1 MKPLIIKKGWAEA
14 RIYECEVRGKYFTY
28 FVCWRVGKQRMRR
41 GLASLAEAKREAKT
55 IVEQL
60 ADGSALPAEGITMRD
75 LQYYRAC
82 ENMLNGVPLDRAVK
96 AYLQTNPTE
105 TKEIRIPALVEEF
118 LAKNETSINSNAQKI
133 TMRGILKRFASKITK
148 PISLVTAHD
157 LDEYLSDPSYAP
169 RSRHN
174 QRSGII
180 VLFNYARRKGY
191 LPEDRKHVAEKSEEI
206 KFKKPQI
213 EIYSADQAEALLT
226 LCDPKLVPFIAIGL
240 FAGIRSAEIARL
252 KWENIDWVG
261 GNIRL
266 DREITKTNQSR
277 LAPLMPNLAQWLEP
291 YKGMT
296 GNILATTKS
305 RYPTTLISP
314 WLASQ
319 ENPRLPS
326 KWIDNGMRHSFASY
340 HLAYTQNAA
349 QTALACGHSV
359 GILLGTY
366 KTITV
371 NGESLNQ
378 EVAKKYFEIRPK
390 VVDNVI
396 SISSHGKSKK
406 A

>member
-1 MKPLIIKKGWAEA
+1 
-14 RIYECEVRGKYFTY
+14 
-28 FVCWRVGKQRMRR
+28 MRR
-41 GLASLAEAKREAKT
+41 GLASLSEAKREAKI
-55 IVEQL
+55 IVDQL

-96 AYLQTNPTE
+96 AYLQTNPSE
-105 TKEIRIPALVEEF
+105 TKEIRIPELVEEF
-118 LAKNETSINSNAQKI
+118 LVKNDASGNSGSQKR
-133 TMRGILKRFASKITK
+133 TMRALLKRFSSKITK
-148 PISLVTAHD
+148 PISLITPHD
-157 LDEYLSDPSYAP
+157 MDEYLSDSSYAP
-169 RSRHN
+169 RTRHN
-174 QRSGII
+174 QRSAII

-191 LPEDRKHVAEKSEEI
+191 LPEDRKHSAEKSEEI
-206 KFKKPQI
+206 KFKRPQI
-213 EIYSADQAEALLT
+213 EIYTTEQAEALLT
-226 LCDPKLVPFIAIGL
+226 LCDKKLVPFIAIGL
-240 FAGIRSAEIARL
+240 FAGIRSAELGRL

-266 DREITKTNQSR
+266 DRDITKTNQSR
-277 LAPLMPNLAQWLEP
+277 LAPLMPNLAQWLAP
-291 YKGMT
+291 YKEMK
-296 GNILATTKS
+296 GNILISMQT
-305 RYPTTLISP
+305 RYPTNMISP

-319 ENPRLPS
+319 DNPKLPS
-326 KWIDNGMRHSFASY
+326 KWIDNGMRHTFASY

-349 QTALACGHSV
+349 QTALACGHSP

-371 NGESLNQ
+371 NGESLNT

>member
-1 MKPLIIKKGWAEA
+1 MKPIIIKKGWAEV

-82 ENMLNGVPLDRAVK
+82 ETMLNGVPLDRAVK
-96 AYLQTNPTE
+96 AYLKTNPAE
-105 TKEIRIPALVEEF
+105 TKEIRIPELVEEF
-118 LAKNETSINSNAQKI
+118 LSKNDTSVNSSAQKI
-133 TMRGILKRFASKITK
+133 TIRTLLKRFASKISK
-148 PISLVTAHD
+148 PISLVTPHD
-157 LDEYLSDPSYAP
+157 IDEYLSDPTYAP

-174 QRSGII
+174 QRSSII

-191 LPEDRKHVAEKSEEI
+191 LSDERKHAAEKSEEI
-206 KFKKPQI
+206 KFKKPPI
-213 EIYSADQAEALLT
+213 EIYSTEQAEAMLS
-226 LCDPKLVPFIAIGL
+226 LCDKNLVPFLAIGL

-277 LAPLMPNLAQWLEP
+277 LAPLMPNLAEWLAP
-291 YKGMT
+291 YKGMK
-296 GNILATTKS
+296 GNILISMKT
-305 RYPTTLISP
+305 RYPTNLVSP

-319 ENPRLPS
+319 DNPKLPS

-359 GILLGTY
+359 GMLLGTY
-366 KTITV
+366 KTITI

-390 VVDNVI
+390 AVDNVI
-396 SISSHGKSKK
+396 SITSHGKSKK

>member
-1 MKPLIIKKGWAEA
+1 MKPLIIKKGWAEV

-41 GLASLAEAKREAKT
+41 GLASLAEAKREAKV

-82 ENMLNGVPLDRAVK
+82 ETMLNGVPLDLAVK
-96 AYLQTNPTE
+96 AYLQTNPAE
-105 TKEIRIPALVEEF
+105 TKEIRVTALVEEF
-118 LAKNETSINSNAQKI
+118 LAKNESSLNSNYQKI
-133 TMRGILKRFASKITK
+133 TMRALLRRFASKMSK
-148 PISLVTAHD
+148 PISLVTPHD
-157 LDEYLSDPSYAP
+157 IDEYLSDPTYAP
-169 RSRHN
+169 RTRHN
-174 QRSGII
+174 QRSAII

-191 LPEDRKHVAEKSEEI
+191 LSDERKHAAEKSEEI
-206 KFKKPQI
+206 KFKKPPV
-213 EIYSADQAEALLT
+213 EIYSAEQAEAMLT
-226 LCDPKLVPFIAIGL
+226 LCDKNLVPFLAIGL
-240 FAGIRSAEIARL
+240 FAGIRSAELARL

-266 DREITKTNQSR
+266 DREITNTNQSR
-277 LAPLMPNLAQWLEP
+277 LAPLTPNLAEWLAP
-291 YKGMT
+291 YKDLK
-296 GNILATTKS
+296 GNILASTKS

-349 QTALACGHSV
+349 QTALACGHSP
-359 GILLGTY
+359 GMLLGTY

-396 SISSHGKSKK
+396 SISSHAKSKK

>member
-1 MKPLIIKKGWAEA
+1 MKPIIIKKGWAEV

-41 GLASLAEAKREAKT
+41 GLASLAEAKREAKV

-60 ADGSALPAEGITMRD
+60 ADGSAMPAEGITMRD

-82 ENMLNGVPLDRAVK
+82 ETMLNGVPLDRAVK
-96 AYLQTNPTE
+96 ADLQTNPAE
-105 TKEIRIPALVEEF
+105 TKEIRVPALVEEF
-118 LAKNETSINSNAQKI
+118 LAKNESSLNSNSQKI
-133 TMRGILKRFASKITK
+133 TMRALLRRFASKMSK
-148 PISLVTAHD
+148 PISLVTPHD
-157 LDEYLSDPSYAP
+157 IDEYLADPTYAP
-169 RSRHN
+169 RTRHN
-174 QRSGII
+174 QRSAII

-191 LPEDRKHVAEKSEEI
+191 LSDERKHAAEKSEEI
-206 KFKKPQI
+206 KFKKPPV
-213 EIYSADQAEALLT
+213 EIYSAEQAEAMLT
-226 LCDPKLVPFIAIGL
+226 LCDKNLVPFLAIGL
-240 FAGIRSAEIARL
+240 FAGIRSAELARL

-277 LAPLMPNLAQWLEP
+277 LAPLMPNLAEWLAP
-291 YKGMT
+291 YKDLK
-296 GNILATTKS
+296 GNILASTKS

-349 QTALACGHSV
+349 QTALACGHSP
-359 GILLGTY
+359 GMLLGTY
-366 KTITV
+366 KTITI

-390 VVDNVI
+390 AVDNVI

>member
-41 GLASLAEAKREAKT
+41 GLASLAEAKREAKA

-75 LQYYRAC
+75 LQYYRTC

-96 AYLQTNPTE
+96 AYLQTNPAE
-105 TKEIRIPALVEEF
+105 TKEIRVPALVEEF
-118 LAKNETSINSNAQKI
+118 LAKNELSINSNAQKI

-148 PISLVTAHD
+148 PVSLITAHD
-157 LDEYLSDPSYAP
+157 LDEYLSDASYAP
-169 RSRHN
+169 RTRHN

-206 KFKKPQI
+206 KFKKPPV
-213 EIYSADQAEALLT
+213 EIYSPEQAEALVS
-226 LCDPKLVPFIAIGL
+226 LCDKKLVPFIAIGL
-240 FAGIRSAEIARL
+240 FAGIRSAELARL

-277 LAPLMPNLAQWLEP
+277 LAPLMPNLAEWLAP

-319 ENPRLPS
+319 ENPRLPA

-349 QTALACGHSV
+349 QTALACGHSP
-359 GILLGTY
+359 GMLLGTY

-396 SISSHGKSKK
+396 PIKSHAKSQK

>member
-1 MKPLIIKKGWAEA
+1 MKPIIIRKGWAEV

-41 GLASLAEAKREAKT
+41 GLASLAEAKREANI

-60 ADGSALPAEGITMRD
+60 ADGSALPAAGITMRD

-96 AYLQTNPTE
+96 AYLESNPSE
-105 TKEIRIPALVEEF
+105 TKGIRIPALLEEF
-118 LAKNETSINSNAQKI
+118 LANSPKNTI
-133 TMRGILKRFASKITK
+133 RDLLKRFASKITK
-148 PISLVTAHD
+148 PIALVTSHD
-157 LDEYLSDPSYAP
+157 IDEYLSNPTYAP
-169 RSRHN
+169 LNRYK
-174 QRSGII
+174 QRSAIMA
-180 VLFNYARRKGY
+180 LFNYARIKGY
-191 LPEDRKHVAEKSEEI
+191 LSEDRKHAAEKSHEI
-206 KFKKPQI
+206 KLKIPPV
-213 EIYSADQAEALLT
+213 EIYSPDQAEAMLT
-226 LCDPKLVPFIAIGL
+226 LCEKSLVPFLAIGL
-240 FAGIRSAEIARL
+240 FAGIHPDEIARL

-277 LAPLMPNLAQWLEP
+277 LAPLMPNLAEWLAP
-291 YKGMT
+291 YKDLK
-296 GNILATTKS
+296 GNILASTKS

-319 ENPRLPS
+319 ENPRLPA

-349 QTALACGHSV
+349 QTALACGHSP
-359 GILLGTY
+359 GMLLGTY

-396 SISSHGKSKK
+396 SISSHATKSKK

>member
-371 NGESLNQ
+371 NGESLNT

-406 A
+406 T

>member
-1 MKPLIIKKGWAEA
+1 MKPLIIRKGWAEV
-14 RIYECEVRGKYFTY
+14 RIYECTVRNKYLTY

-41 GLASLAEAKREAKT
+41 GLASLTEAKREAKT

-60 ADGSALPAEGITMRD
+60 ADGSALPASGITMRD
-75 LQYYRAC
+75 LQYYRTC
-82 ENMLNGVPLDRAVK
+82 ESMLNGVPLDRAIK
-96 AYLQTNPTE
+96 GYLKNNPSE
-105 TKEIRIPALVEEF
+105 VKEIRISELVEEF
-118 LAKNETSINSNAQKI
+118 LAKNEASVNSNSQKI
-133 TMRGILKRFASKITK
+133 TMRALLTRFASKISK
-148 PISLVTAHD
+148 PVSLVTASD
-157 LDEYLSDPSYAP
+157 LDEYLSDPRYAP
-169 RSRHN
+169 RTRHN
-174 QRSGII
+174 QRSAII

-191 LPEDRKHVAEKSEEI
+191 LSDERKHAAEKTEEI
-206 KFKKPQI
+206 KFKKPPV
-213 EIYSADQAEALLT
+213 EIYSAEQAEAMLT
-226 LCDPKLVPFIAIGL
+226 LCDSKLVPFLAIGL
-240 FAGIRSAEIARL
+240 FAGIRSAELARL

-261 GNIRL
+261 GTIRL

-277 LAPLMPNLAQWLEP
+277 LAPLMPNLAEWLAP

-319 ENPRLPS
+319 SKPSLPA

-359 GILLGTY
+359 GMLLGTY

-371 NGESLNQ
+371 NGDSLNT
-378 EVAKKYFEIRPK
+378 EVARKYFEIRPK
-390 VVDNVI
+390 LVDNVI
-396 SISSHGKSKK
+396 PIKSHAKPQK

>member
-1 MKPLIIKKGWAEA
+1 
-14 RIYECEVRGKYFTY
+14 
-28 FVCWRVGKQRMRR
+28 MRR
-41 GLASLAEAKREAKT
+41 GLASLAEAKREAKV

-82 ENMLNGVPLDRAVK
+82 ETMLNGVPLDRAVK
-96 AYLQTNPTE
+96 AYLQTNPAE
-105 TKEIRIPALVEEF
+105 TKEIRVPALVEEF
-118 LAKNETSINSNAQKI
+118 LAKNESSLNSNSQKI
-133 TMRGILKRFASKITK
+133 TMRALLRRFASKMSK
-148 PISLVTAHD
+148 PISLVTPHD
-157 LDEYLSDPSYAP
+157 IDEYLSDSTYAP
-169 RSRHN
+169 RTRHN
-174 QRSGII
+174 QRSAII

-191 LPEDRKHVAEKSEEI
+191 LSDERKHAAEKSEEI
-206 KFKKPQI
+206 KFKKPPV
-213 EIYSADQAEALLT
+213 EIYSAEQAEAMLT
-226 LCDPKLVPFIAIGL
+226 LCDKNLVPFLAIGL
-240 FAGIRSAEIARL
+240 FAGIRSAELARL

-277 LAPLMPNLAQWLEP
+277 LAPLMPNLAEWLAP

-319 ENPRLPS
+319 ENPSLPA

-371 NGESLNQ
+371 NGESLNT
-378 EVAKKYFEIRPK
+378 EVARKYFEIRPRL
-390 VVDNVI
+390 VDNVI
-396 SISSHGKSKK
+396 PIKSHAKSQK

>member
-1 MKPLIIKKGWAEA
+1 MKPIIIKKGWAEA

-41 GLASLAEAKREAKT
+41 GLASLAEAKREAKI

-60 ADGSALPAEGITMRD
+60 ADGSGLPAEGITMRD

-96 AYLQTNPTE
+96 AYLQTNPSE
-105 TKEIRIPALVEEF
+105 AKEIRIPELVEEF
-118 LAKNETSINSNAQKI
+118 LVKNDASGNSVMQKR
-133 TMRGILKRFASKITK
+133 TMRALLKRFASKITK
-148 PISLVTAHD
+148 PISLITPHD
-157 LDEYLSDPSYAP
+157 MDEYLSDSSYAP
-169 RSRHN
+169 RTRHN
-174 QRSGII
+174 QRSAII

-191 LPEDRKHVAEKSEEI
+191 LPEDRKHSAEKSEEI
-206 KFKKPQI
+206 KFKRPQI
-213 EIYSADQAEALLT
+213 EIYTTEQAEALLT
-226 LCDPKLVPFIAIGL
+226 LCDKKLVPFIAIGL
-240 FAGIRSAEIARL
+240 FAGIRSAELGRL

-266 DREITKTNQSR
+266 DRDITKTNQSR
-277 LAPLMPNLAQWLEP
+277 LAPLMPNLAQWLAP
-291 YKGMT
+291 YKEMK
-296 GNILATTKS
+296 GNILISMQT
-305 RYPTTLISP
+305 RYPTNMISP

-319 ENPRLPS
+319 DNPKLPF
-326 KWIDNGMRHSFASY
+326 KWIDNGMRHTFASY

-349 QTALACGHSV
+349 QTALACGHSP
-359 GILLGTY
+359 GMLLGTY

-390 VVDNVI
+390 AVDNVI